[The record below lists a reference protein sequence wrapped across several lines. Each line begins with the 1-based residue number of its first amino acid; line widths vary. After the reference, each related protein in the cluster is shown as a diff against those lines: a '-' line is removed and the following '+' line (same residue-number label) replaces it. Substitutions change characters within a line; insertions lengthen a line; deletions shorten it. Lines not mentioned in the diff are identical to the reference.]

1 MEVTQMTKTIEEIY
15 GSLVFNDKVM
25 RETLPQP
32 VYESLHKTIQNGQAL
47 DKDVANTVAEAMK
60 NWAIHKGCTHYT
72 HWFQPLTGGTSEKHD
87 AFIHP
92 VGDGSAIMK
101 FTGKELMKGEPD
113 ASSFPHGGLRATNE
127 ARGYTAWDP
136 TNYAFIKDEVL
147 CIPTVFISHNGEAL
161 DQKTPL
167 LRSMRAISKEA
178 ARVLHAL
185 GAGSDDDYVNSTI
198 GAEQEYFLIPLKE
211 YSARP
216 DLIFT
221 GRTLF
226 GAPPAKGQEL
236 DDHYFGAVRETVSDF
251 MKEVDTRLWELGVD
265 AKTKHNEVAP
275 AQHELAPVFSRAT
288 KAIDNNLLTM
298 EMLRSCA
305 PHHGLYCLINEKPFE
320 GINGS
325 GKHNNWSLSTS
336 RMNLLSPGDDPE
348 NNLVFL
354 ITLAAV
360 IQAVDDYQE
369 LIRATAAGPSNDHRL
384 GADEA
389 PPAIMS
395 IFLGDEIT
403 KVVTSV
409 VEGTSLEKHTDVNMD
424 LGADVLPS
432 VNQDNTDRN
441 RTSPFAFTGNRF
453 EFRMPGSSANLA
465 STNTVINAAVAKS
478 FKEYA
483 DRLENSKDSKTEVYE
498 ICKDVF
504 SSHKR
509 IIFNGNGYSV
519 EWEKEAAR
527 RGLANN
533 KNTPDALGAY
543 TDEKAIEL
551 MEEMGILTRSEM
563 MARYE
568 VLMEHYAKKINI
580 EALTMIDMASQMIMP
595 AVIEY
600 SGVVAKTAQAKQN
613 LNKPIS
619 TAAEEKLLDKLAQG
633 TEQIDDYIERLKKA
647 RHQAA
652 SKNDGA
658 DQAFAYRDT
667 VIPVMTDLRAV
678 SDKMEQLVGYDYWP
692 LPSYNDMLF
701 YV

>member
-1 MEVTQMTKTIEEIY
+1 MAKSIEEIY

-47 DKDVANTVAEAMK
+47 DEDLANTVAEAMK
-60 NWAIHKGCTHYT
+60 NWAISKGCTHYT

-92 VGDGSAIMK
+92 VGDGTAIMK

-113 ASSFPHGGLRATNE
+113 ASSFPHGGLRATNQ

-136 TNYAFIKDEVL
+136 TNYAFVKDEVL

-178 ARVLHAL
+178 ARVLRAL
-185 GAGSDDDYVNSTI
+185 GAGSSDDYVNATI

-275 AQHELAPVFSRAT
+275 AQHEIAPVFSRAT

-305 PHHGLYCLINEKPFE
+305 PHHGLYCLINEKPFA
-320 GINGS
+320 GVNGS
-325 GKHNNWSLSTS
+325 GKHNNWSLSTNKI
-336 RMNLLSPGDDPE
+336 NLLAPGDNPA
-348 NNLVFL
+348 NNIVFL

-395 IFLGDEIT
+395 IFLGDEIND
-403 KVVTSV
+403 VVLSMTQ
-409 VEGTSLEKHTDVNMD
+409 GTQLEKHEDVNMD

-432 VNQDNTDRN
+432 INQDNTDRN

-478 FKEYA
+478 FQEYA
-483 DRLENSKDSKTEVYE
+483 NKLETASGVKEACALAYE

-504 SSHKR
+504 VKHKR

-519 EWEKEAAR
+519 EWEKEATA

-533 KNTPDALGAY
+533 KNTPDALQAY
-543 TDEKAIEL
+543 VDEKAIDL
-551 MEEMGILTRSEM
+551 MSSLDILSKSEM
-563 MARYE
+563 LARYE

-580 EALTMIDMASQMIMP
+580 EALTMIDMASQMILP
-595 AVIEY
+595 AIFEY
-600 SGVVAKTAQAKQN
+600 SGMLAN
-613 LNKPIS
+613 
-619 TAAEEKLLDKLAQG
+619 TAAKKQSLNNPAPTTAEENILAQLADG
-633 TEQIDDYIERLKKA
+633 AQCISDNIERLKKV
-647 RHQAA
+647 RQQACI
-652 SKNDGA
+652 KTDGA

-667 VIPVMTDLRAV
+667 VIPVMNELRAA

>member
-1 MEVTQMTKTIEEIY
+1 MTKTIEEIY

-32 VYESLHKTIQNGQAL
+32 VYESLHETIQNGQAL
-47 DKDVANTVAEAMK
+47 DEDVANTVAEAMK
-60 NWAIHKGCTHYT
+60 NWAIRKGCTHYT

-101 FTGKELMKGEPD
+101 FTGKELIKGEPD
-113 ASSFPHGGLRATNE
+113 ASSFPSGGLRATNE

-178 ARVLHAL
+178 ARVLNAL
-185 GAGSDDDYVNSTI
+185 GVAADDDYVNSTI

-336 RMNLLSPGDDPE
+336 KMNLLSPGDDPE

-395 IFLGDEIT
+395 IFLGDAIT
-403 KVVTSV
+403 KVVVSV
-409 VEGTSLEKHTDVNMD
+409 VEGTALEKHEDVNMD

-483 DRLENSKDSKTEVYE
+483 DRLEGAKDAKAEVYA
-498 ICKDVF
+498 ICKEVF
-504 SSHKR
+504 SAHKR
-509 IIFNGNGYSV
+509 IIFNGDGYSV

-533 KNTPDALGAY
+533 KNTPDALQAY

-551 MEEMGILTRSEM
+551 MESLGILTKSEM
-563 MARYE
+563 LARYE

-580 EALTMIDMASQMIMP
+580 EALTMIDMASQMILP
-595 AVIEY
+595 AVFEY
-600 SGVVAKTAQAKQN
+600 SGTIARGAEAKQK

-619 TAAEEKLLDKLAQG
+619 TAAEEKLLEELAQG
-633 TEQIDDYIERLKKA
+633 AELISDYIDRLKKA
-647 RHQAA
+647 RHQA
-652 SKNDGA
+652 SLRNDGP
-658 DQAFAYRDT
+658 DQAFAYRDA
-667 VIPVMTDLRAV
+667 VIPVMNDLRAV

>member
-1 MEVTQMTKTIEEIY
+1 MTKTIEEIY

-32 VYESLHKTIQNGQAL
+32 VYESLHETIQNGQAL
-47 DKDVANTVAEAMK
+47 DEDVANTVAEAMK
-60 NWAIHKGCTHYT
+60 NWAIRKGCTHYT

-101 FTGKELMKGEPD
+101 FTGKELIKGEPD
-113 ASSFPHGGLRATNE
+113 ASSFPSGGLRATNE

-178 ARVLHAL
+178 ARVLNAL
-185 GAGSDDDYVNSTI
+185 GVAADDDYVNSTI

-336 RMNLLSPGDDPE
+336 KMNLLSPGDDPE

-395 IFLGDEIT
+395 IFLGDAIT
-403 KVVTSV
+403 KVVVSV
-409 VEGTSLEKHTDVNMD
+409 VEGTALEKHEDVNMD

-483 DRLENSKDSKTEVYE
+483 DRLEGAKDAKAEVYA
-498 ICKDVF
+498 ICKEVF
-504 SSHKR
+504 SAHKR
-509 IIFNGNGYSV
+509 IIFNGDGYSV

-533 KNTPDALGAY
+533 KNTPDALQAY
-543 TDEKAIEL
+543 TDEKAIKL
-551 MEEMGILTRSEM
+551 MESLGILTKSEM
-563 MARYE
+563 LARYE

-580 EALTMIDMASQMIMP
+580 EALTMIDMASQMILP
-595 AVIEY
+595 AVFEY
-600 SGVVAKTAQAKQN
+600 SGTIARGAEAKQK
-613 LNKPIS
+613 LNRPIS
-619 TAAEEKLLDKLAQG
+619 TAAEEKLLEELAQG
-633 TEQIDDYIERLKKA
+633 AELISDYIDRLKKA
-647 RHQAA
+647 RHQA
-652 SKNDGA
+652 SLRNDGP
-658 DQAFAYRDT
+658 DQAFAYRDA
-667 VIPVMTDLRAV
+667 VIPVMNDLRAV